1 MTSSISDKY
10 IKTFSATA
18 LAFLKLPEGAVAGY
32 FLYHLI
38 RLISPIVQEAVKGT
52 ITLIQGVD
60 IFFKEFGVSMDQL
73 TDLFKD
79 QQAEE
84 TIINMTMPI
93 VIPVCLLIVT
103 IIGLMLA
110 VVEAVALLMLRFMKA
125 GASAIK
131 VIHQINL
138 FVCIIQMGL
147 FVYGSINWFRDLFDW
162 KKMNLIEAA
171 AWPIL
176 LIVSIIVCIICFI
189 VLMMHLCYHKDI
201 AMAMTTIDY
210 EITEDKPGKLRRT
223 HLSGISFWFALGTL
237 AMIISWYGMIQ
248 DQSSAYNAKNILLIE
263 APQIIIMLKFFAIC
277 FCNHNLKHARYGLRS

>member
-18 LAFLKLPEGAVAGY
+18 LALAKLPEGAFAGY
-32 FLYHLI
+32 FLYHLF
-38 RLISPIVQEAVKGT
+38 RLISPIVREAAKGT
-52 ITLIQGVD
+52 ITLIQGMD
-60 IFFKEFGVSMDQL
+60 LLLKEYGLSMEQL
-73 TDLFKD
+73 TDLLNDK
-79 QQAEE
+79 QVEE
-84 TIINMTMPI
+84 KITSMTMPI

-103 IIGLMLA
+103 IIGLVLT

-147 FVYGSINWFRDLFDW
+147 FIYGSVIWFRDLFNW
-162 KKMNLIEAA
+162 KKLNLIEAA

-176 LIVSIIVCIICFI
+176 LIVSIVVCIICFI

-210 EITEDKPGKLRRT
+210 EIAENKPGKLKRT

-237 AMIISWYGMIQ
+237 AMIISWYGIMKEE
-248 DQSSAYNAKNILLIE
+248 SSVYNARNIVIVE
-263 APQIIIMLKFFAIC
+263 VPQALIMLKFIAIC
-277 FCNHNLKHARYGLRS
+277 FCNHNLKNARYGMKS